1 MDEITKDEIALVI
14 KEMDKL
20 TETGIDIFFVG
31 SIASIIG
38 YDTSKQT
45 NDADTYNSISTSAVE
60 LWNKA
65 CEITGVDLKISQTSV
80 FLPPDQ
86 FEDRCQLSDIST
98 PKVRAYYMEKH
109 DFAIS
114 KLARGLDKD
123 FNDIQALHEKSPLSV
138 YTLIDIFFDE
148 FLFTV
153 ATGRKESHIIT
164 LKAVIERIWGD
175 DVLEQVEEQI
185 DTTYSNRVN
194 QN

>member
-20 TETGIDIFFVG
+20 TTSNIEIFFVG

-45 NDADTYNSISTSAVE
+45 NDADTYNSITTHAVE

-80 FLPPDQ
+80 FLPPDF
-86 FEDRCQLSDIST
+86 FEDRYQLSDIST
-98 PKVRAYYMEKH
+98 KKISAYYMEKH
-109 DFAIS
+109 DFSIS

-123 FNDIQALHEKSPLSV
+123 FNDIQALHAKSPLDLNI
-138 YTLIDIFFDE
+138 LIDIFFDE

-153 ATGRKESHIIT
+153 ATGRKENHIIS
-164 LKAVIERIWGD
+164 LKAVIERVWGED
-175 DVLEQVEEQI
+175 KLKSVENLI
-185 DTTYSNRVN
+185 DHRYLSKK
-194 QN
+194 

>member
-20 TETGIDIFFVG
+20 TTKNIEIFFVG

-45 NDADTYNSISTSAVE
+45 NDADTYNFIAAYAVE

-65 CEITGVDLKISQTSV
+65 CEITGIDLKISQTSI
-80 FLPPDQ
+80 FTPPDL

-98 PKVRAYYMEKH
+98 PRVRAYYMEKH
-109 DFAIS
+109 DFSIS

-123 FNDIQALHEKSPLSV
+123 FNDIQALHAKSPLNLHN
-138 YTLIDIFFDE
+138 LIDIFFDE
-148 FLFTV
+148 FLYTV
-153 ATGRKESHIIT
+153 ATGRKENHIIS
-164 LKAVIERIWGD
+164 LKAVIERVWGEET
-175 DVLEQVEEQI
+175 LMNVEKDI
-185 DTTYSNRVN
+185 DERYSSRR
-194 QN
+194 